1 VKDHL
6 HTFVAIGTPAM
17 TKRLLTG
24 WVFTAIGL
32 LLISAAN
39 AQLPGQLPTVNQN
52 SGNLQ
57 TLVVPTALSGIQ
69 AGNSETAVD
78 VNEAPTVSQSLPGPA
93 VINAVANQASDM
105 AGSLRNVAIE
115 GSLDPSTLPATL
127 ASSTSSDQGFG
138 SSRTSAN
145 TVSFGNSDGN
155 LRKIPDIQTLT
166 AATQNPLAPKS
177 GFASS
182 GKNSEMT
189 SFHSVGPT
197 IRVETVGP
205 RSISVNKPASYEI
218 RISNT
223 GKTEARGINI
233 STGFPSH
240 IELMSAQPTTGT
252 HTHTPEN
259 ESAGMNWRIESLA
272 AGRTESVI
280 MNLTPR
286 EAKLFDLQVS
296 WATDLIRGNTSIEVS
311 EPKLEMKIAGP
322 ADVHYGEKAIYT
334 VTIRNPGTGTAE
346 DVEIMLSEQLGG
358 QRAAVGDILPNTERS
373 FEVELVPG
381 EAGNLMLEAFATSET
396 LEHSVAKEIMVR
408 RANLEISAQGA
419 ATLYAGTD
427 CTYNITVRNNGDA
440 IARDVIAAAVLPV
453 GATYLSGVEGADQVD
468 TGLRWN
474 IGTMAPDTERTY
486 KINCTLNQPG
496 DMRLEAGVRGSGD
509 LAATNIVSTRVE
521 ALADIVLVVEDPKGP
536 LPIDQDMAYT
546 VRVKNRGSKAA
557 YNIQIAMQFSEG
569 LEPVSASGNEYQ
581 IEPGQ
586 ISFREIPKIEVG
598 QEIMIK
604 IVATASESGSHR
616 FRAVLNC
623 IDPKTEEIAQGTTK
637 FYGPEITT
645 SVAQPSTNEGYPTG
659 GTLDSSLRR

>member
-1 VKDHL
+1 
-6 HTFVAIGTPAM
+6 M

-138 SSRTSAN
+138 SGRTSAN

-177 GFASS
+177 GLASS

-218 RISNT
+218 RVSNT

-252 HTHTPEN
+252 HTHSPEN

-296 WATDLIRGNTSIEVS
+296 WATDLIRGNTSIEVT

-569 LEPVSASGNEYQ
+569 LEPISASGSEYQ

>member
-1 VKDHL
+1 
-6 HTFVAIGTPAM
+6 M